1 MRGGLWGSDPGV
13 DPPAVRSP
21 ALVIKRSDESRKNPL
36 RYNPPPILTKA
47 GVSQP
52 GGARVQV
59 EEPLTRLTT
68 TTQPLG
74 IDSAS
79 PFDEMMSRF
88 DLAAQKLGLDP
99 GLYKVLR
106 EPVRETKV
114 SIPIVMDDGHI
125 EVFIGYRVL
134 HNIARGPGKGGIRF
148 DKNVNLDE
156 VRALAAWMTWKCA
169 VVNIPFGGAK
179 GGVICDPGSLSR
191 GELERI
197 TRRYT
202 AELMDLFGPEKDVPA
217 PDMGTNSQTMAWI
230 MDTYS
235 MHARHTVTS
244 VVTGKPLSLG
254 GSRGRVDATGRGLML
269 IARDSAPLRG
279 FTLSGSRVVVQ
290 GFGNV
295 GSVAAR
301 MCHEAGARVLAVSDI
316 NGGIYSEQGLDLPAL
331 VAHYDKKKTFDGIS
345 GVRKIGNEEL
355 LELECDIL
363 IPAANENQIRG
374 RNAGNIRAKIIVE
387 GANGPTTQR
396 ADEILH
402 EKGVLVVPDI
412 LANAG
417 GVTVSYFEWVQ
428 DRAGFFWREQE
439 VNERLEDIMC
449 QSFRDVAAMAEKYD
463 VTFRIAAYMLG
474 ISRVAHDTMVRG
486 LYA

>member
-1 MRGGLWGSDPGV
+1 MDQVVETDSDLP
-13 DPPAVRSP
+13 
-21 ALVIKRSDESRKNPL
+21 
-36 RYNPPPILTKA
+36 
-47 GVSQP
+47 
-52 GGARVQV
+52 
-59 EEPLTRLTT
+59 RLTT
-68 TTQPLG
+68 TTQPQGL
-74 IDSAS
+74 DSAS

-88 DLAAQKLGLDP
+88 DVAAQKLGLDP

-125 EVFIGYRVL
+125 EVFVGYRVL

-148 DKNVNLDE
+148 DKNVTLDE
-156 VRALAAWMTWKCA
+156 VRALSAWMTWKCA

-179 GGVICDPGSLSR
+179 GGVICDPASLTR

-202 AELMDLFGPEKDVPA
+202 AEIMDLIGPEKDVPA
-217 PDMGTNSQTMAWI
+217 PDMGTNPQTMAWI

-244 VVTGKPLSLG
+244 VVTGKPLTLG
-254 GSRGRVDATGRGLML
+254 GSRGRVEATGRGLML
-269 IARDSAPLRG
+269 IAREAAPLKG
-279 FTLSGSRVVVQ
+279 FTLAGSRVVVQ

-295 GSVAAR
+295 GSIAAR
-301 MCHEAGARVLAVSDI
+301 MCHEAGAHVIAVSDI
-316 NGGIYSEQGLDLPAL
+316 NGGITREGGLDMPAVL
-331 VAHYDKKKTFDGIS
+331 AHYEKKRTFEGIA
-345 GVRKIGNEEL
+345 GVTKVGNAEL
-355 LELECDIL
+355 LELDCDIL

-396 ADEILH
+396 ADEILL
-402 EKGVLVVPDI
+402 ENGILVVPDI

-428 DRAGFFWREQE
+428 DRAGFFWRESE
-439 VNERLEDIMC
+439 VNERLEDIMV
-449 QSFRDVAAMAEKYD
+449 QSFRDVAAMADKYA
-463 VTFRIAAYMLG
+463 VSFRIAAYMLG

>member
-1 MRGGLWGSDPGV
+1 VEMKVAEPQFPTIGSHPQG
-13 DPPAVRSP
+13 
-21 ALVIKRSDESRKNPL
+21 
-36 RYNPPPILTKA
+36 T
-47 GVSQP
+47 
-52 GGARVQV
+52 
-59 EEPLTRLTT
+59 
-68 TTQPLG
+68 
-74 IDSAS
+74 DSAS
-79 PFDEMMSRF
+79 PFEEMMSRF

-114 SIPIVMDDGHI
+114 SIPIVMDDGRI

-134 HNIARGPGKGGIRF
+134 HNIARGPGKGGIRY
-148 DKNVNLDE
+148 DKNVSLDE

-179 GGVICDPGSLSR
+179 GGVICDPAALSR

-202 AELMDLFGPEKDVPA
+202 AELMDQFGPEKDVPA
-217 PDMGTNSQTMAWI
+217 PDMGTNPQTMAWV

-254 GSRGRVDATGRGLML
+254 GSRGRVEATGRGLML
-269 IARDSAPLRG
+269 ICREAAPLRG
-279 FTLSGSRVVVQ
+279 LTLAGSRIVVQ

-295 GSVAAR
+295 GSIAAR
-301 MCHEAGARVLAVSDI
+301 MCHGAGAKVIAVSDI
-316 NGGIYSEQGLDLPAL
+316 QGGIVDPAGIDLPKL
-331 VAHYDKKKTFDGIS
+331 MAHYEKAQSFEGFS
-345 GVRKIGNEEL
+345 GVEKISNSDL
-355 LELECDIL
+355 LELDCDIL
-363 IPAANENQIRG
+363 IPAANENQLRG
-374 RNAGNIRAKIIVE
+374 KNAGNIRAKIIVE

-396 ADEILH
+396 ADDILRQ
-402 EKGVLVVPDI
+402 KGVLVVPDI

-439 VNERLEDIMC
+439 VNERLEDIMV
-449 QSFRDVAAMAEKYD
+449 QSFKDVATMAEKYD
-463 VTFRIAAYMLG
+463 VTHRIAAYMLG
-474 ISRVAHDTMVRG
+474 IQRVAHDTMVRG

>member
-1 MRGGLWGSDPGV
+1 MDQVAEPQFPTIGS
-13 DPPAVRSP
+13 
-21 ALVIKRSDESRKNPL
+21 I
-36 RYNPPPILTKA
+36 
-47 GVSQP
+47 
-52 GGARVQV
+52 
-59 EEPLTRLTT
+59 
-68 TTQPLG
+68 PLG
-74 IDSAS
+74 TDSAN
-79 PFDEMMSRF
+79 PFEEMMSRF

-106 EPVRETKV
+106 EHVRETKV
-114 SIPIVMDDGHI
+114 SIPIAMDDGRI

-134 HNIARGPGKGGIRF
+134 HNIARGPGKGGIRY
-148 DKNVNLDE
+148 DKNVTLDE

-179 GGVICDPGSLSR
+179 GGVICDPASLSR
-191 GELERI
+191 SEIERI

-202 AELMDLFGPEKDVPA
+202 AELMDQFGPEKDVPA
-217 PDMGTNSQTMAWI
+217 PDMGTNPQTMAWV

-254 GSRGRVDATGRGLML
+254 GSRGRVEATGRGLML
-269 IARDSAPLRG
+269 ICREAAPLKG
-279 FTLSGSRVVVQ
+279 LTLKDCRIAVQ

-295 GSVAAR
+295 GSIAAR
-301 MCHEAGARVLAVSDI
+301 MCHEAGAKIIAVSDI
-316 NGGIYSEQGLDLPAL
+316 QGGIHNPAGLDIPAVL
-331 VAHYDKKKTFDGIS
+331 AHYEKNRSLRGFS
-345 GVRKIGNEEL
+345 GASALSNAEL
-355 LELECDIL
+355 LETECDIL
-363 IPAANENQIRG
+363 IPAANENQITG
-374 RNAGNIRAKIIVE
+374 KNASKIKAKIIVE

-396 ADEILH
+396 ADQALN

-428 DRAGFFWREQE
+428 DRAGFFWRESE
-439 VNERLEDIMC
+439 VNERLEDIMV
-449 QSFRDVAAMAEKYD
+449 QSFRDVAEMAAKYK
-463 VTFRIAAYMLG
+463 VSFRIAAYMLG

>member
-1 MRGGLWGSDPGV
+1 METKVAEPQFPTIGSYPQG
-13 DPPAVRSP
+13 
-21 ALVIKRSDESRKNPL
+21 
-36 RYNPPPILTKA
+36 T
-47 GVSQP
+47 
-52 GGARVQV
+52 
-59 EEPLTRLTT
+59 
-68 TTQPLG
+68 
-74 IDSAS
+74 DSAN
-79 PFDEMMSRF
+79 PFEEMMSRF

-114 SIPIVMDDGHI
+114 SIPVGMDDGRI

-134 HNIARGPGKGGIRF
+134 HNIARGPGKGGIRY
-148 DKNVNLDE
+148 DKNVTLDE

-179 GGVICDPGSLSR
+179 GGVICDPTSLSR

-202 AELMDLFGPEKDVPA
+202 AELMDQFGPEKDVPA
-217 PDMGTNSQTMAWI
+217 PDMGTNPQTMAWV

-254 GSRGRVDATGRGLML
+254 GSRGRVEATGRGLML
-269 IARDSAPLRG
+269 ICREAAPLKG
-279 FTLSGSRVVVQ
+279 FQLAGSRIVVQ

-295 GSVAAR
+295 GSIAAR
-301 MCHEAGARVLAVSDI
+301 MCHEAGAKIIAVSDI
-316 NGGIYSEQGLDLPAL
+316 EGGIVDPKGIDLAKL
-331 VAHYDKKKTFDGIS
+331 TAHYEKARNFQGYPGVEKIS
-345 GVRKIGNEEL
+345 NADL

-363 IPAANENQIRG
+363 IPAANENQLRG
-374 RNAGNIRAKIIVE
+374 KNAANVKAKIIVE

-396 ADEILH
+396 ADDVLR
-402 EKGVLVVPDI
+402 EKDVLVVPDI

-439 VNERLEDIMC
+439 VNERLEDIMV
-449 QSFRDVAAMAEKYD
+449 QSFRDVAGMAEKYG

-474 ISRVAHDTMVRG
+474 IQRVAHDTMVRG

>member
-1 MRGGLWGSDPGV
+1 MSQVFEPQFPTIGSSPQGV
-13 DPPAVRSP
+13 
-21 ALVIKRSDESRKNPL
+21 
-36 RYNPPPILTKA
+36 
-47 GVSQP
+47 
-52 GGARVQV
+52 
-59 EEPLTRLTT
+59 
-68 TTQPLG
+68 
-74 IDSAS
+74 DSAS
-79 PFDEMMSRF
+79 PFEEMMSRF
-88 DLAAQKLGLDP
+88 DVAAQKLGLDP

-114 SIPIVMDDGHI
+114 SIPIVMDDGRI

-134 HNIARGPGKGGIRF
+134 HNIARGPGKGGIRY
-148 DKNVNLDE
+148 DKNVSLDE

-179 GGVICDPGSLSR
+179 GGVICDPQSLSR
-191 GELERI
+191 GEIERI

-217 PDMGTNSQTMAWI
+217 PDMGTNPQTMAWI

-254 GSRGRVDATGRGLML
+254 GSRGRVEATGRGLML
-269 IARDSAPLRG
+269 ICREAAPLKG
-279 FTLSGSRVVVQ
+279 FTLSGSRIVVQ

-295 GSVAAR
+295 GSIAAR
-301 MCHEAGARVLAVSDI
+301 MCHEAGARIIAVSDI
-316 NGGIYSEQGLDLPAL
+316 AGGIHDPKGLDLPAL
-331 VAHYDKKKTFDGIS
+331 IAHYEKNRSFEGFPGGQK
-345 GVRKIGNEEL
+345 VGNTEL
-355 LELECDIL
+355 LELDCDIL

-374 RNAGNIRAKIIVE
+374 KNAANIKARIIVE

-396 ADEILH
+396 ADDILQQ
-402 EKGVLVVPDI
+402 KDVLVVPDI

-428 DRAGFFWREQE
+428 DRAGFFWRESE
-439 VNERLEDIMC
+439 VNERLEDIMV
-449 QSFRDVAAMAEKYD
+449 QSFRDVAEMARKYN

>member
-1 MRGGLWGSDPGV
+1 MDQVVETDSDLP
-13 DPPAVRSP
+13 
-21 ALVIKRSDESRKNPL
+21 
-36 RYNPPPILTKA
+36 
-47 GVSQP
+47 
-52 GGARVQV
+52 
-59 EEPLTRLTT
+59 RLTT
-68 TTQPLG
+68 STQPQG

-88 DLAAQKLGLDP
+88 DVAAQKLGLDP

-125 EVFIGYRVL
+125 EVFVGYRVL

-148 DKNVNLDE
+148 DKNVTLDE

-179 GGVICDPGSLSR
+179 GGVICDPATLTR

-202 AELMDLFGPEKDVPA
+202 AEIMDLIGPEKDVPA
-217 PDMGTNSQTMAWI
+217 PDMGTNPQTMAWI

-244 VVTGKPLSLG
+244 VVTGKPLTLG
-254 GSRGRVDATGRGLML
+254 GSRGRVEATGRGLML
-269 IARDSAPLRG
+269 IAREAAPLRG
-279 FTLSGSRVVVQ
+279 FTLAGSRVVVQ

-295 GSVAAR
+295 GSIAAR
-301 MCHEAGARVLAVSDI
+301 MCHEAGAQVIAVSDI
-316 NGGIYSEQGLDLPAL
+316 NGGIFREGGLDIPAVL
-331 VAHYDKKKTFDGIS
+331 AHYEKSRTFEGFA
-345 GVRKIGNEEL
+345 GVTKVGNAEL
-355 LELECDIL
+355 LELDCDIL

-396 ADEILH
+396 AHEILH

-428 DRAGFFWREQE
+428 DRAGFFWRESE
-439 VNERLEDIMC
+439 VNDRLEDIMV
-449 QSFRDVAAMAEKYD
+449 QSFRDVTTMADKYD
-463 VTFRIAAYMLG
+463 VSFRIAAYMLG

>member
-1 MRGGLWGSDPGV
+1 
-13 DPPAVRSP
+13 
-21 ALVIKRSDESRKNPL
+21 
-36 RYNPPPILTKA
+36 
-47 GVSQP
+47 
-52 GGARVQV
+52 
-59 EEPLTRLTT
+59 
-68 TTQPLG
+68 
-74 IDSAS
+74 
-79 PFDEMMSRF
+79 MMSRF
-88 DLAAQKLGLDP
+88 DVAAQKLGLDP

-114 SIPIVMDDGHI
+114 SIPVAMDDGRI

-179 GGVICDPGSLSR
+179 GGVICDPATLSR
-191 GELERI
+191 AELERI
-197 TRRYT
+197 MRRYT
-202 AELMDLFGPEKDVPA
+202 AELMDQFGPEKDVPA
-217 PDMGTNSQTMAWI
+217 PDMGTNPQMMAWI

-254 GSRGRVDATGRGLML
+254 GSRGRVEATGRGLML
-269 IARDSAPLRG
+269 ICREAAPLRG
-279 FTLSGSRVVVQ
+279 LTLAGSRIVVQ

-295 GSVAAR
+295 GSIAAR
-301 MCHEAGARVLAVSDI
+301 MCHEAGAKVIGVSDI
-316 NGGIYSEQGLDLPAL
+316 GGGIHDPKGLDMPAL
-331 VAHYDKKKTFDGIS
+331 IAHYEKARSFDGFAGAGKIS
-345 GVRKIGNEEL
+345 NSDL
-355 LELECDIL
+355 LELETDIL

-374 RNAGNIRAKIIVE
+374 KNAPNIKAKIIVE

-396 ADEILH
+396 ADEILNA
-402 EKGVLVVPDI
+402 KGVLVVPDI

-428 DRAGFFWREQE
+428 DRAGFFWRESE
-439 VNERLEDIMC
+439 VNERLEDIMV
-449 QSFRDVAAMAEKYD
+449 QSFRDVAAMAEKYN
-463 VTFRIAAYMLG
+463 VSFRIAAYMLG

>member
-1 MRGGLWGSDPGV
+1 MSQAIEPKFPTIGTPPQGV
-13 DPPAVRSP
+13 DSA
-21 ALVIKRSDESRKNPL
+21 NPF
-36 RYNPPPILTKA
+36 
-47 GVSQP
+47 
-52 GGARVQV
+52 
-59 EEPLTRLTT
+59 E
-68 TTQPLG
+68 
-74 IDSAS
+74 
-79 PFDEMMSRF
+79 EMMSRF
-88 DLAAQKLGLDP
+88 DVAAQKLGLDP

-114 SIPIVMDDGHI
+114 SIPIAMDDGRI

-148 DKNVNLDE
+148 DRNVTLDE

-179 GGVICDPGSLSR
+179 GGVICDPASLSR

-202 AELMDLFGPEKDVPA
+202 AELMDQFGPEKDVPA
-217 PDMGTNSQTMAWI
+217 PDMGTNPQMMAWI

-254 GSRGRVDATGRGLML
+254 GSRGRVEATGRGLML
-269 IARDSAPLRG
+269 ICREAAPLKG
-279 FTLSGSRVVVQ
+279 LTLAGCRIVVQ

-295 GSVAAR
+295 GSIAAK
-301 MCHEAGARVLAVSDI
+301 MCHDAGARIVAVSDI
-316 NGGIYSEQGLDLPAL
+316 QGGIHDPKGLDMARV
-331 VAHYDKKKTFDGIS
+331 VAHYDKNRSFHGFE
-345 GVRKIGNEEL
+345 GVQAVSNTEL
-355 LELECDIL
+355 LELDCDIL

-374 RNAGNIRAKIIVE
+374 KNAGNIKAKIVVE

-396 ADEILH
+396 ADEILNA
-402 EKGVLVVPDI
+402 KGTLVVPDI

-428 DRAGFFWREQE
+428 DRAGFFWRESE
-439 VNERLEDIMC
+439 VNERLEDIMV
-449 QSFRDVAAMAEKYD
+449 QSFRDVAGMAEKYN
-463 VTFRIAAYMLG
+463 VSFRIAAYMVG
-474 ISRVAHDTMVRG
+474 ISRVAHDTSVRG

>member
-1 MRGGLWGSDPGV
+1 
-13 DPPAVRSP
+13 
-21 ALVIKRSDESRKNPL
+21 
-36 RYNPPPILTKA
+36 
-47 GVSQP
+47 
-52 GGARVQV
+52 
-59 EEPLTRLTT
+59 
-68 TTQPLG
+68 
-74 IDSAS
+74 
-79 PFDEMMSRF
+79 
-88 DLAAQKLGLDP
+88 
-99 GLYKVLR
+99 VLR

-114 SIPIVMDDGHI
+114 SIPVAMDDGRI

-148 DKNVNLDE
+148 DKNVTLDE

-179 GGVICDPGSLSR
+179 GGVICDPGTLSR
-191 GELERI
+191 AELERI

-202 AELMDLFGPEKDVPA
+202 AELLDSFGPEKDVPA
-217 PDMGTNSQTMAWI
+217 PDMGTNPQTMAWI

-235 MHARHTVTS
+235 MHVRHTVTS

-254 GSRGRVDATGRGLML
+254 GSRGRVEATGRGLML
-269 IARDSAPLRG
+269 IAREAAPLRG
-279 FTLSGSRVVVQ
+279 LTLQGSKVVVQ

-295 GSVAAR
+295 GSIAAR
-301 MCHEAGARVLAVSDI
+301 MCHEQGATILAVSDI
-316 NGGIYSEQGLDLPAL
+316 NGGIRSSKGIDIPAL
-331 VAHYDKKKTFDGIS
+331 LAHYEKGRTFDGFA
-345 GVRKIGNEEL
+345 GVEKVSNTDL

-363 IPAANENQIRG
+363 IPAANENQIRAK
-374 RNAGNIRAKIIVE
+374 NAPDIKAKIIVE

-396 ADEILH
+396 ADEILNA
-402 EKGVLVVPDI
+402 KGTLVVPDI

-428 DRAGFFWREQE
+428 DRAGFFWREKE
-439 VNERLEDIMC
+439 VNERLEDIMV
-449 QSFRDVAAMAEKYD
+449 QSFRDVAEMAQKYS
-463 VTFRIAAYMLG
+463 VSARIAAYMLG

>member
-1 MRGGLWGSDPGV
+1 
-13 DPPAVRSP
+13 
-21 ALVIKRSDESRKNPL
+21 
-36 RYNPPPILTKA
+36 
-47 GVSQP
+47 
-52 GGARVQV
+52 
-59 EEPLTRLTT
+59 
-68 TTQPLG
+68 
-74 IDSAS
+74 
-79 PFDEMMSRF
+79 MMSRF
-88 DLAAQKLGLDP
+88 DVAAQRLGLDP

-148 DKNVNLDE
+148 DKNVTLDE

-179 GGVICDPGSLSR
+179 GGVICDPATLSR

-202 AELMDLFGPEKDVPA
+202 AEIMDLIGPEKDVPA
-217 PDMGTNSQTMAWI
+217 PDMGTNPQMMAWV

-254 GSRGRVDATGRGLML
+254 GSRGRVEATGRGLML
-269 IARDSAPLRG
+269 IAREAAPLKG
-279 FTLSGSRVVVQ
+279 FKLAGSRVVVQ

-295 GSVAAR
+295 GSIAAR
-301 MCHEAGARVLAVSDI
+301 MCHDAGAHVLAVSDI
-316 NGGIYSEQGLDLPAL
+316 NGGIVNAHGLDLTAL
-331 VAHYDKKKTFDGIS
+331 SAHYEKKRTFEGFP
-345 GVRKIGNEEL
+345 GVERIGNAEL
-355 LELECDIL
+355 LELDCDIL

-374 RNAGNIRAKIIVE
+374 RNAGNIKAKIIVE

-396 ADEILH
+396 ADEILNH
-402 EKGVLVVPDI
+402 NGVLVVPDI

-449 QSFRDVAAMAEKYD
+449 QSFRDVSTMAEKYG
-463 VTFRIAAYMLG
+463 VSHRIAAYMLG

>member
-1 MRGGLWGSDPGV
+1 MERVAEPQFPTIGTPPQGV
-13 DPPAVRSP
+13 DSA
-21 ALVIKRSDESRKNPL
+21 NPF
-36 RYNPPPILTKA
+36 
-47 GVSQP
+47 
-52 GGARVQV
+52 
-59 EEPLTRLTT
+59 E
-68 TTQPLG
+68 
-74 IDSAS
+74 
-79 PFDEMMSRF
+79 EMMSRF

-114 SIPIVMDDGHI
+114 SIPVVMDDGRI

-134 HNIARGPGKGGIRF
+134 HNIARGPGKGGIRY
-148 DKNVNLDE
+148 DKNVSLDE

-179 GGVICDPGSLSR
+179 GGVICDPASLSR
-191 GELERI
+191 GEIERI

-202 AELMDLFGPEKDVPA
+202 AELMDQFGPEKDVPA
-217 PDMGTNSQTMAWI
+217 PDMGTNPQTMAWI

-254 GSRGRVDATGRGLML
+254 GSRGRVEATGRGLML
-269 IARDSAPLRG
+269 ICREAAPLKG
-279 FTLSGSRVVVQ
+279 FKLAGARIVVQ

-295 GSVAAR
+295 GSIAAR
-301 MCHEAGARVLAVSDI
+301 MCHEAGAKVIAVSDI
-316 NGGIYSEQGLDLPAL
+316 QGGIHDPQGLEMPAL
-331 VAHYDKKKTFDGIS
+331 LAHYERARTLEGFG
-345 GVRKIGNEEL
+345 RAQKIDNASL
-355 LELECDIL
+355 LELDTDIL

-374 RNAGNIRAKIIVE
+374 KNAGNIKAKILVE

-396 ADEILH
+396 ADDILRQ
-402 EKGVLVVPDI
+402 KDVLVVPDI

-439 VNERLEDIMC
+439 VNERLEDIMV
-449 QSFRDVAAMAEKYD
+449 QSFRDVATMAEKYG

-474 ISRVAHDTMVRG
+474 IQRVAHDTMVRG

>member
-1 MRGGLWGSDPGV
+1 MD
-13 DPPAVRSP
+13 
-21 ALVIKRSDESRKNPL
+21 
-36 RYNPPPILTKA
+36 
-47 GVSQP
+47 
-52 GGARVQV
+52 QV
-59 EEPLTRLTT
+59 AEPELPDSRLTT
-68 TTQPLG
+68 STLPQG

-88 DLAAQKLGLDP
+88 DVAAQRLGLDP

-125 EVFIGYRVL
+125 EVFVGYRVL

-148 DKNVNLDE
+148 DKNVTLDE

-179 GGVICDPGSLSR
+179 GGVICDPASLSR

-202 AELMDLFGPEKDVPA
+202 AEIMDLIGPEKDVPA
-217 PDMGTNSQTMAWI
+217 PDMGTNPQTMAWI

-244 VVTGKPLSLG
+244 VVTGKPLTLG
-254 GSRGRVDATGRGLML
+254 GSRGRIEATGRGLML
-269 IARDSAPLRG
+269 ICREAAPVKG
-279 FTLSGSRVVVQ
+279 FTLAGSRIVVQ

-295 GSVAAR
+295 GSIAAR
-301 MCHEAGARVLAVSDI
+301 MCHEAGAHVLAVSDI
-316 NGGIYSEQGLDLPAL
+316 NGGIFNSKGLDATAL
-331 VAHYDKKKTFDGIS
+331 IAHYDKHRTFEGFQ
-345 GVRKIGNEEL
+345 GVERVGNAEL
-355 LELECDIL
+355 LELDCDIL

-374 RNAGNIRAKIIVE
+374 RNAPNIKAKIIVE

-396 ADEILH
+396 ADEILNQ
-402 EKGVLVVPDI
+402 KGVLVVPDI

-449 QSFRDVAAMAEKYD
+449 QSFRDVSTMAEKYG
-463 VTFRIAAYMLG
+463 VSHRIAAYMLG

>member
-1 MRGGLWGSDPGV
+1 LSQVFEPQFPTIGSSPQGV
-13 DPPAVRSP
+13 
-21 ALVIKRSDESRKNPL
+21 
-36 RYNPPPILTKA
+36 
-47 GVSQP
+47 
-52 GGARVQV
+52 
-59 EEPLTRLTT
+59 
-68 TTQPLG
+68 
-74 IDSAS
+74 DSAS
-79 PFDEMMSRF
+79 PFEEMMSRF
-88 DLAAQKLGLDP
+88 DVAAQKLGLDP

-114 SIPIVMDDGHI
+114 SIPIVMDDGRI

-134 HNIARGPGKGGIRF
+134 HNIARGPGKGGIRY
-148 DKNVNLDE
+148 DKNVSLDE

-179 GGVICDPGSLSR
+179 GGVICDPQSLSR
-191 GELERI
+191 GETERI

-217 PDMGTNSQTMAWI
+217 PDMGTNPQTMAWI

-254 GSRGRVDATGRGLML
+254 GSRGRVEATGRGLML
-269 IARDSAPLRG
+269 ICREAAPLKG
-279 FTLSGSRVVVQ
+279 FTLSGSRIVVQ

-295 GSVAAR
+295 GSIAAR
-301 MCHEAGARVLAVSDI
+301 MCHEAGARIIAVSDI
-316 NGGIYSEQGLDLPAL
+316 AGGIHDPKGLDMPAL
-331 VAHYDKKKTFDGIS
+331 IAHYEKNRSFEGFPGGQK
-345 GVRKIGNEEL
+345 VGNTEL
-355 LELECDIL
+355 LELDCDIL

-374 RNAGNIRAKIIVE
+374 KNADNIKARIIVE

-396 ADEILH
+396 ADDILQQ
-402 EKGVLVVPDI
+402 KDVLVVPDI

-428 DRAGFFWREQE
+428 DRAGFFWRESE
-439 VNERLEDIMC
+439 VNERLEDIMV
-449 QSFRDVAAMAEKYD
+449 QSFRDVAEMARKYN

>member
-1 MRGGLWGSDPGV
+1 MD
-13 DPPAVRSP
+13 
-21 ALVIKRSDESRKNPL
+21 
-36 RYNPPPILTKA
+36 
-47 GVSQP
+47 
-52 GGARVQV
+52 QV
-59 EEPLTRLTT
+59 AEPEIPDSRLTT
-68 TTQPLG
+68 STQPLG

-88 DLAAQKLGLDP
+88 DVAAQRLGLDP

-148 DKNVNLDE
+148 DKNVTLDE

-179 GGVICDPGSLSR
+179 GGVICDPATLSR

-202 AELMDLFGPEKDVPA
+202 AEIMDLIGPEKDVPA
-217 PDMGTNSQTMAWI
+217 PDMGTNPQMMAWV

-254 GSRGRVDATGRGLML
+254 GSRGRVEATGRGLML
-269 IARDSAPLRG
+269 IAREAAPLKG
-279 FTLSGSRVVVQ
+279 FKLAGSRVVVQ

-295 GSVAAR
+295 GSIAAR
-301 MCHEAGARVLAVSDI
+301 MCHDAGAHVLAVSDI
-316 NGGIYSEQGLDLPAL
+316 NGGIVNAHGLDLTAL
-331 VAHYDKKKTFDGIS
+331 SAHYEKKRTFEGFP
-345 GVRKIGNEEL
+345 GVERIGNAEL
-355 LELECDIL
+355 LELDCDIL

-374 RNAGNIRAKIIVE
+374 RNAGNIKAKIIVE

-396 ADEILH
+396 ADEMLNH
-402 EKGVLVVPDI
+402 NGVLVVPDI

-449 QSFRDVAAMAEKYD
+449 QSFRDVSTMAEKYG
-463 VTFRIAAYMLG
+463 VSHRIAAYMLG

>member
-1 MRGGLWGSDPGV
+1 MSTIAEPQFPTLGTLPQGSD
-13 DPPAVRSP
+13 S
-21 ALVIKRSDESRKNPL
+21 S
-36 RYNPPPILTKA
+36 
-47 GVSQP
+47 
-52 GGARVQV
+52 
-59 EEPLTRLTT
+59 
-68 TTQPLG
+68 
-74 IDSAS
+74 S
-79 PFDEMMSRF
+79 PFEEMMSRF

-114 SIPIVMDDGHI
+114 SIPIAMDDGRI

-148 DKNVNLDE
+148 DKNVTLDE

-179 GGVICDPGSLSR
+179 GGVICDPQNLSR
-191 GELERI
+191 AELEKI

-202 AELMDLFGPEKDVPA
+202 AELMDQFGPEKDVPA
-217 PDMGTNSQTMAWI
+217 PDMGTNPQTMAWI

-235 MHARHTVTS
+235 MHARHTVTA

-254 GSRGRVDATGRGLML
+254 GSRGRVEATGRGLML
-269 IARDSAPLRG
+269 IAREAAPLRG
-279 FTLSGSRVVVQ
+279 LTLQGSRIVVQ

-295 GSVAAR
+295 GSIAAR
-301 MCHEAGARVLAVSDI
+301 MCHEAGARVIAVSDI
-316 NGGIYSEQGLDLPAL
+316 HGGIQDPKGLDMAAL
-331 VAHYDKKKTFDGIS
+331 LAHHETSRSLKGFPGAEPVS
-345 GVRKIGNEEL
+345 NEDL

-363 IPAANENQIRG
+363 IPAANENQIRQN
-374 RNAGNIRAKIIVE
+374 NAGNIKAKIIVE

-396 ADEILH
+396 ADEILSA
-402 EKGVLVVPDI
+402 KGVLVVPDI

-428 DRAGFFWREQE
+428 DRAGFFWRESE
-439 VNERLEDIMC
+439 VNERMEDILV
-449 QSFRDVAAMAEKYD
+449 QSFRDVAQMAEKYD
-463 VTFRIAAYMLG
+463 VSFRIAAYMLG

>member
-1 MRGGLWGSDPGV
+1 MSQVSEPQFPTIGSSPQGV
-13 DPPAVRSP
+13 
-21 ALVIKRSDESRKNPL
+21 
-36 RYNPPPILTKA
+36 
-47 GVSQP
+47 
-52 GGARVQV
+52 
-59 EEPLTRLTT
+59 
-68 TTQPLG
+68 
-74 IDSAS
+74 DSAS
-79 PFDEMMSRF
+79 PFEEMMSRF
-88 DLAAQKLGLDP
+88 DVAAQKLGLDP

-114 SIPIVMDDGHI
+114 SIPIVMDDGRI

-134 HNIARGPGKGGIRF
+134 HNIARGPGKGGIRY
-148 DKNVNLDE
+148 DKNVSLDE

-179 GGVICDPGSLSR
+179 GGVICDPQSLSR
-191 GELERI
+191 SETEKI

-202 AELMDLFGPEKDVPA
+202 AELMDQFGPEKDVPA
-217 PDMGTNSQTMAWI
+217 PDMGTNPQTMAWV

-244 VVTGKPLSLG
+244 CVTGKPLSLG
-254 GSRGRVDATGRGLML
+254 GSRGRVEATGRGLML
-269 IARDSAPLRG
+269 ICREAAPLKG
-279 FTLSGSRVVVQ
+279 FTLSGSRIVVQ

-295 GSVAAR
+295 GSIAAR
-301 MCHEAGARVLAVSDI
+301 MCHEAGARIIAVSDI
-316 NGGIYSEQGLDLPAL
+316 AGGLHDPKGLDMPAL
-331 VAHYDKKKTFDGIS
+331 IAHYEKNRSFEGFS
-345 GVRKIGNEEL
+345 GPQKVGNTEL
-355 LELECDIL
+355 LELDCDIL

-374 RNAGNIRAKIIVE
+374 KNAANIKARIIVE

-396 ADEILH
+396 ADDILQQ
-402 EKGVLVVPDI
+402 KDVLVVPDI

-428 DRAGFFWREQE
+428 DRAGFFWRESE
-439 VNERLEDIMC
+439 VNERLEDIMV
-449 QSFRDVAAMAEKYD
+449 QSFRDVAEMARKYN

>member
-1 MRGGLWGSDPGV
+1 MD
-13 DPPAVRSP
+13 
-21 ALVIKRSDESRKNPL
+21 
-36 RYNPPPILTKA
+36 
-47 GVSQP
+47 
-52 GGARVQV
+52 QV
-59 EEPLTRLTT
+59 AEPELPDSRLTT
-68 TTQPLG
+68 STLPQG

-88 DLAAQKLGLDP
+88 DVAAQKLGLDP

-125 EVFIGYRVL
+125 EVFVGYRVL

-148 DKNVNLDE
+148 DKNVSLDE

-179 GGVICDPGSLSR
+179 GGVICDPASLSR

-202 AELMDLFGPEKDVPA
+202 AEIMDLIGPEKDVPA
-217 PDMGTNSQTMAWI
+217 PDMGTNPQTMAWI

-244 VVTGKPLSLG
+244 VVTGKPLTLG
-254 GSRGRVDATGRGLML
+254 GSRGRVEATGRGLML
-269 IARDSAPLRG
+269 ISREAAPLRG
-279 FTLSGSRVVVQ
+279 LTLAGSRVVVQ

-295 GSVAAR
+295 GSIAAR
-301 MCHEAGARVLAVSDI
+301 MCHEAGAHVLAVSDI
-316 NGGIYSEQGLDLPAL
+316 NGGIFNGHGLDVTAL
-331 VAHYDKKKTFDGIS
+331 VKHYEKHRTFERFP
-345 GVRKIGNEEL
+345 GVERVGNAEL
-355 LELECDIL
+355 LELDCDIL

-374 RNAGNIRAKIIVE
+374 RNASNIKAKIIVE

-396 ADEILH
+396 ADEILNQ
-402 EKGVLVVPDI
+402 KGVLVVPDI

-428 DRAGFFWREQE
+428 DRAGFFWRESE
-439 VNERLEDIMC
+439 VNERLEDIMV
-449 QSFRDVAAMAEKYD
+449 QSFRDVSNMAEKYG
-463 VTFRIAAYMLG
+463 VSHRIAAYMLG

>member
-1 MRGGLWGSDPGV
+1 M
-13 DPPAVRSP
+13 
-21 ALVIKRSDESRKNPL
+21 
-36 RYNPPPILTKA
+36 
-47 GVSQP
+47 
-52 GGARVQV
+52 QV
-59 EEPLTRLTT
+59 EEAPLTRLTT
-68 TTQPLG
+68 TTQPQG

-148 DKNVNLDE
+148 DKNVTLDE

-179 GGVICDPGSLSR
+179 GGVICDPASLSR

-217 PDMGTNSQTMAWI
+217 PDMGTNPQTMAWI

-254 GSRGRVDATGRGLML
+254 GSRGRVEATGRGLML
-269 IARDSAPLRG
+269 IARDAAPLRG

-301 MCHEAGARVLAVSDI
+301 MCHEAGAKVLAVSDI
-316 NGGIYSEQGLDLPAL
+316 NGGISAEGGLDMPAL
-331 VAHYDKKKTFDGIS
+331 VAHYDKKKTFDGFP
-345 GVRKIGNEEL
+345 GVRKIANEDL
-355 LELECDIL
+355 LELECDVL

-374 RNAGNIRAKIIVE
+374 RNAGRIRAKIIVE
-387 GANGPTTQR
+387 GANGPTTQK

-402 EKGVLVVPDI
+402 ENGILVVPDI

-449 QSFRDVAAMAEKYD
+449 QSFKDVAAMAEKYD